1 VTVGVATVARGMSID
16 TPTAPPS
23 DSGPEPD
30 EPSDPSAPAD
40 DRIRLVA
47 GLVAI
52 GAALLLVVA
61 VVATV
66 ARGSDDDAAGAETSA
81 SADGDDWGG
90 TLLDPAQ
97 ARPDFTL
104 TDTDGRPYDFAA
116 ETQGQLTLL
125 FFGYTN
131 CPDICPIQMAVL
143 SGALDTPGMPEPVV
157 VFVTTDPQRDTPAR
171 LRDWLD
177 RFDASYVGLT
187 GTVEQIAAAE
197 SAARVAGSVR
207 ASEQGDGSEGGDD
220 YEVGHAA
227 QVIAYTPDD
236 RAHLVYPSGVR
247 QQDWTA
253 DLPRMLDEWG
263 RGDGSP

>member
-1 VTVGVATVARGMSID
+1 MSID

-23 DSGPEPD
+23 DSGPEPE
-30 EPSDPSAPAD
+30 EPRTRPASFD
-40 DRIRLVA
+40 DRIRVVA

-66 ARGSDDDAAGAETSA
+66 RQGDDTGTADASPSA
-81 SADGDDWGG
+81 ADDGDDWGG

-97 ARPDFTL
+97 PRPDFTL
-104 TDTDGRPYDFAA
+104 TDTEGQPYDFAA
-116 ETQGQLTLL
+116 ETQGRLTML

-143 SGALDTPGMPEPVV
+143 DGALEEPGMPDPVV
-157 VFVTTDPQRDTPAR
+157 VFVTTDPQRDTPAQ

-187 GTVEQIAAAE
+187 GTPEQIDEAEAAAN
-197 SAARVAGSVR
+197 VPGSVR
-207 ASEQGDGSEGGDD
+207 PADGGSNSEEGDDGDD

-236 RAHLVYPSGVR
+236 EAHVVYPSGVR

-253 DLPRMLDEWG
+253 DLPRMMDQWGGGGGQDE
-263 RGDGSP
+263 GDGA